1 MEYNMNGLPMFNG
14 ENGLDY
20 EIWSKKMIFFFK
32 KKDMIFGIQLL
43 QDIMVQRNQIVKARR
58 N

>member
-1 MEYNMNGLPMFNG
+1 MNVVPMFNG
-14 ENGLDY
+14 QNGMDY
-20 EIWSKKMIFFFK
+20 EIWSKKMNFFFK
-32 KKDMIFGIQLL
+32 NKDMIFGIQLL